1 MGMTLKLFRMTLRVA
16 WRSLLR
22 NKLRSALTM
31 LGVIFGVGAVIAMVA
46 ISQGAD
52 AFIQAQIN
60 SLGTNVLMVWPG
72 STTSSGAHGGAGT
85 AASLT
90 VADATALA
98 KECPSVA
105 GTAYIKRQNMQVIAG
120 GQNWSTQIQGVN
132 ADYFQVRNWPLD
144 EGRLFTKQEEETAAR
159 VCLLGQTAARNLFAP
174 GQDPIGAT
182 IRIQNAPCEVIGL
195 MSLKGQTGWGQD
207 QDDTVLVPFTTA
219 ERKLIGAPILG
230 QVNIILVS
238 AWSAALTP
246 QAEKEVSALL
256 RARHRI
262 RAGEDEDFS
271 VRNLQDIADASA
283 SASQVMTTLLASVA
297 SIALLVGG
305 IGIMNILLVSVTERT
320 REIGV
325 RMAVGAK
332 ARHILLQF
340 LVEAMTLSMM
350 GGLLGVA
357 LGVGSAQLVAALAN
371 WPSLLSPTAI
381 AGSFLFSGL
390 VGVIFGYY
398 PAYKASRLDPI
409 EALRYE

>member
-1 MGMTLKLFRMTLRVA
+1 MTLKLLRMTIRVA
-16 WRSLLR
+16 LRSLQR

-31 LGVIFGVGAVIAMVA
+31 LGIIFGVGAVIAMVA

-60 SLGTNVLMVWPG
+60 SLGTNILMVIPG
-72 STTSSGAHGGAGT
+72 ATTSSGVRSGYGGAST
-85 AASLT
+85 LT
-90 VADATALA
+90 VADALAIA

-105 GTAYIKRQNMQVIAG
+105 AVAYLKRQVMQVVAG
-120 GQNWSTQIQGVN
+120 SQNWSTLIQGVN
-132 ADYFQVRNWPLD
+132 SDYQQVRNWPLAA
-144 EGRLFTKQEEETAAR
+144 GRFLTRQEEETAAR
-159 VCLLGQTAARNLFAP
+159 VCLLGETAAKNLFST

-182 IRIQNAPCEVIGL
+182 IRIQNVPFQIIGQFTA
-195 MSLKGQTGWGQD
+195 KGQTGWGQD
-207 QDDTVLVPFTTA
+207 QDDTIIIPFSTA
-219 ERKLIGAPILG
+219 ERKLIGNEILG
-230 QVNIILVS
+230 VVNVILVS
-238 AWSAALTP
+238 AHSTAQTVE
-246 QAEKEVSALL
+246 AEQEVQTLL
-256 RARHRI
+256 RARHHIPTGR
-262 RAGEDEDFS
+262 DDDFS
-271 VRNLQDIADASA
+271 VRNLQDIAAASA
-283 SASQVMTTLLASVA
+283 SASQVMTRLLASVA
-297 SIALLVGG
+297 SVALLVGG

-340 LVEAMTLSMM
+340 LVESMTLSMV
-350 GGLLGVA
+350 GGLLGI
-357 LGVGSAQLVAALAN
+357 GVGIGSAQLVASLAN

-381 AGSFLFSGL
+381 AGSFLFSGM

>member
-1 MGMTLKLFRMTLRVA
+1 MTLRVA

-60 SLGTNVLMVWPG
+60 SLGTNIVMVLPG
-72 STTSSGAHGGAGT
+72 YTTSSGAHGGMGSAPT
-85 AASLT
+85 LT
-90 VADATALA
+90 VADAEAIA
-98 KECPSVA
+98 RECLSVS
-105 GTAYIKRQNMQVIAG
+105 GVAYIKRQNMQVIIG

-132 ADYFQVRNWPLD
+132 ADYFQVRNWPLA

-159 VCLLGQTAARNLFAP
+159 VCLLGQTAAQNLFAP
-174 GQDPIGAT
+174 GQDPLGAI
-182 IRIQNAPCEVIGL
+182 IRVQNVPCQVIGL
-195 MSLKGQTGWGQD
+195 MSVKGQTGWGQD
-207 QDDTVLVPFTTA
+207 QDDTVLVPFSTA

-230 QVNIILVS
+230 QVNLMLASSRS
-238 AWSAALTP
+238 ADSTP
-246 QAEKEVSALL
+246 QTEQEIRALL

-262 RAGEDEDFS
+262 PTGKDEDFS
-271 VRNLQDIADASA
+271 VRNMQDIADASA
-283 SASQVMTTLLASVA
+283 SASKVMTTLLASVA

-340 LVEAMTLSMM
+340 LVEAMTLSMA
-350 GGLLGVA
+350 GGLLGIA
-357 LGVGSAQLVAALAN
+357 LGVGSAQLVASLAK

-381 AGSFLFSGL
+381 IGSFLFSGL
-390 VGVIFGYY
+390 VGMIFGYY